1 MTPSD
6 RLVQQVLELAYQFAK
21 NAEGCL
27 KRGRPV
33 GAKCHDL
40 QWKRGDGYAIGYRL
54 DYFNTSRGVWNIFV
68 QLWLNSTLACTLVFP
83 CTVSWKDLRGMLATH
98 LLAEQRQA
106 RRHLE
111 RINSLINALGDAIH
125 ERKTDGATVTE
136 I

>member
-1 MTPSD
+1 MIPSD

-33 GAKCHDL
+33 GDKCHFL

-54 DYFNTSRGVWNIFV
+54 DSFNTSRGVWNIFV
-68 QLWLNSTLACTLVFP
+68 QLWLNGTLACTLMFP
-83 CTVSWKDLRGMLATH
+83 CTVSWKDLRE
-98 LLAEQRQA
+98 LLAKDLLTEQRQA
-106 RRHLE
+106 QRHLD
-111 RINSLINALGDAIH
+111 RINSLINALGGAIH

-136 I
+136 V